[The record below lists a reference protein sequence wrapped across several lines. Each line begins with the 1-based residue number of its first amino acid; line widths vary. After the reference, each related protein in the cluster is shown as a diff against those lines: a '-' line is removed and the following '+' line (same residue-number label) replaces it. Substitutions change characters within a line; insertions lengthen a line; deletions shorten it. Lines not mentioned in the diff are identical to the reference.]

1 MDNNTARIRVAQPAV
16 YCIQV
21 QGVLD
26 ESWSEYFEGLTIR
39 QTSRT
44 VPTPLT
50 VLTGQVLD
58 QVMLLAILNRLCDLG
73 LPICSVKWLDD
84 Q

>member
-1 MDNNTARIRVAQPAV
+1 MDNNRARLRVAQPAT

-26 ESWSEYFEGLTIR
+26 ESWADHFGGLTIR
-39 QTSRT
+39 QVQSAGQF
-44 VPTPLT
+44 PLT
-50 VLTGQVLD
+50 VLTGQVPD
-58 QVMLLAILNRLCDLG
+58 QVRLLAILHRLCELG
-73 LPICSVKWLDD
+73 LPVRSVKWLE